1 MSEDSIDSATTVQ
14 IPDHI
19 ESLETVK
26 FLQFNDD
33 AAETIWQT
41 FLEDMLAEPDRA
53 DLFYCARSYVRGVA
67 GDALYY
73 GDDWIG
79 VMQRIGVTS
88 LFQQRIMD
96 EEFVEMR
103 LTGSCKEWILEMIK
117 MRSEFL
123 LSLDAVI
130 KTPSQ
135 GVKKKVSHVD
145 INGGLKSGPK
155 IPKRGSSMPQV
166 GTFSTGGSGPSIATT
181 SEDAPDQLDGHKMLF
196 KGGTLARLQKVH
208 DGNNLNFIELTST
221 PPGDFSDLSRGLYL
235 TKNAEVAWKYASW
248 AKKLIDGNVVPV
260 GIMKVAIPDYLLSSS
275 KEIYGEE
282 WRRFV
287 WGCRNRKMPADLE
300 YLTEFQWLVGGLCR
314 QSQNLVAKMT
324 DQSQL
329 EVWKLR
335 GNETASQYFTGHRAM
350 FNLLRKECVG
360 KVWITALA

>member
-1 MSEDSIDSATTVQ
+1 MSEDSTDSATTVQ
-14 IPDHI
+14 IPDQI

-33 AAETIWQT
+33 AAETIWQQ
-41 FLEDMLAEPDRA
+41 FLEDMLTEPDRA

-96 EEFVEMR
+96 EEFAEMR
-103 LTGSCKEWILEMIK
+103 LTGSCKEWILEMIA

-123 LSLDAVI
+123 L
-130 KTPSQ
+130 PSQ
-135 GVKKKVSHVD
+135 GVKIKVSHLD
-145 INGGLKSGPK
+145 INGGLKPGPK
-155 IPKRGSSMPQV
+155 IPKQGSSMPLG
-166 GTFSTGGSGPSIATT
+166 GTFSTSGSGPSIATA
-181 SEDAPDQLDGHKMLF
+181 SEDAPDELYGHKMLF

-208 DGNNLNFIELTST
+208 DGNDLNFIKLTST
-221 PPGDFSDLSRGLYL
+221 PPGDFSDFSGLYL

-248 AKKLIDGNVVPV
+248 TKKLIDGNVVPV

-275 KEIYGEE
+275 REIYGEE

-287 WGCRNRKMPADLE
+287 WGCRNMKIPADLE
-300 YLTEFQWLVGGLCR
+300 YFTEFQWLVGGLCR

-329 EVWKLR
+329 EVWKLK

-350 FNLLRKECVG
+350 FNLLKECIG

>member
-1 MSEDSIDSATTVQ
+1 MSEDSTESATTVQ

-26 FLQFNDD
+26 FLQFNDG
-33 AAETIWQT
+33 AAEAIWQQ
-41 FLEDMLAEPDRA
+41 FLEDMHEEPDRA
-53 DLFYCARSYVRGVA
+53 DLLYCARSYVRAVA
-67 GDALYY
+67 GDALYS

-79 VMQRIGVTS
+79 VMQRIGVTR

-96 EEFVEMR
+96 EEFAEMR
-103 LTGSCKEWILEMIK
+103 LSGSCKEWILEMVA

-123 LSLDAVI
+123 LTLDAVI

-135 GVKKKVSHVD
+135 GVKRKVSHLD

-155 IPKRGSSMPQV
+155 IPKRGTSLPQK
-166 GTFSTGGSGPSIATT
+166 GTFSTGGSGPSIATAP
-181 SEDAPDQLDGHKMLF
+181 EDAPDELDGYKMLF

-208 DGNNLNFIELTST
+208 DGNTLNFIELTST
-221 PPGDFSDLSRGLYL
+221 PPGDFSDLSRGFYF
-235 TKNAEVAWKYASW
+235 TKNAEVAWRYASW
-248 AKKLIDGNVVPV
+248 AKKLVDGNVVPV
-260 GIMKVAIPDYLLSSS
+260 GIMKVAIQDYLLSSS
-275 KEIYGEE
+275 REIYGEE

-287 WGCRNRKMPADLE
+287 WGCRNMKMPADLE
-300 YLTEFQWLVGGLCR
+300 YFTEFQWLVGDLCR
-314 QSQNLVAKMT
+314 QTQNLVAKMT

-329 EVWKLR
+329 EVWRLK

-350 FNLLRKECVG
+350 FNLLNRECVG

>member
-1 MSEDSIDSATTVQ
+1 MSEDSTDSATTVQ
-14 IPDHI
+14 IPDQI

-33 AAETIWQT
+33 AAETIWQQ
-41 FLEDMLAEPDRA
+41 FLEDMLTEPDRA

-67 GDALYY
+67 GDALYC

-79 VMQRIGVTS
+79 VMQRIGVTN

-96 EEFVEMR
+96 EEFAEMR
-103 LTGSCKEWILEMIK
+103 LTGSCKEWILEMIA

-123 LSLDAVI
+123 QTLDAVI

-135 GVKKKVSHVD
+135 GVKRKVSHLD
-145 INGGLKSGPK
+145 INGSLKPGPR
-155 IPKRGSSMPQV
+155 IPKRGSSLPLG
-166 GTFSTGGSGPSIATT
+166 GTFSTSGSGPSIATA
-181 SEDAPDQLDGHKMLF
+181 SEDAPDELDGHKMLF

-208 DGNNLNFIELTST
+208 DGNNLNFIKLNTT
-221 PPGDFSDLSRGLYL
+221 PPGDFSDLSGLYL

-260 GIMKVAIPDYLLSSS
+260 GTMKIAIQDYLFSSS
-275 KEIYGEE
+275 RDIYGEE

-287 WGCRNRKMPADLE
+287 WGCRNEKIPAELE
-300 YLTEFQWLVGGLCR
+300 YLTEFQWLFGGLCR
-314 QSQNLVAKMT
+314 QSQNLVTKMT

-329 EVWKLR
+329 EVWKLK

-350 FNLLRKECVG
+350 FNLLQKECVG